1 VAGALAQ
8 LVPAGP
14 RVPSATTGSHAM
26 IPART
31 SALVA
36 LAFLLAVRGGHE
48 RTEGRVLAHPAL
60 VAGAMAVHAPAGTTV
75 IVPERHIAFMVAY
88 YARVP
93 VSLRPEAVL
102 HDRRMRLVPL
112 AFVGTGTPLEHA
124 IDNARAQ
131 PGLAPPVGL
140 HPSYRNGLVL
150 IAEPTWDWILAQLPE
165 RDRRHYASWP
175 TI

>member
-1 VAGALAQ
+1 MTAS
-8 LVPAGP
+8 
-14 RVPSATTGSHAM
+14 RTG
-26 IPART
+26 
-31 SALVA
+31 ALVA
-36 LAFLLAVRGGHE
+36 LAFLLGVRGAHE

-60 VAGAMAVHAPAGTTV
+60 VAGAMAVHVPPGTTV

-93 VSLRPEAVL
+93 VSLRPEAIP
-102 HDRRMRLVPL
+102 HDQRIRLVPL
-112 AFVGTGTPLEHA
+112 AFVGTGSPLEHA

-131 PGLAPPVGL
+131 PGLVAPVGL

-165 RDRRHYASWP
+165 RDRRHYAAWP

>member
-1 VAGALAQ
+1 M
-8 LVPAGP
+8 
-14 RVPSATTGSHAM
+14 SD
-26 IPART
+26 
-31 SALVA
+31 
-36 LAFLLAVRGGHE
+36 AFLIRGAALPSGD
-48 RTEGRVLAHPAL
+48 RADILLRDGRIAEVGS
-60 VAGAMAVHAPAGTTV
+60 VADAAGTTV

-93 VSLRPEAVL
+93 VSLRPEAVP
-102 HDRRMRLVPL
+102 HDQRMRLVPL
-112 AFVGTGTPLEHA
+112 AFVGEGSPLEHG

-165 RDRRHYASWP
+165 ADRRHFAAWP

>member
-1 VAGALAQ
+1 
-8 LVPAGP
+8 
-14 RVPSATTGSHAM
+14 M
-26 IPART
+26 
-31 SALVA
+31 
-36 LAFLLAVRGGHE
+36 
-48 RTEGRVLAHPAL
+48 LAHPAL
-60 VAGAMAVHAPAGTTV
+60 VAGAMAVHVPAGMTA

-93 VSLRPEAVL
+93 VSLRPEAIP
-102 HDRRMRLVPL
+102 HDQRMRLVPL
-112 AFVGTGTPLEHA
+112 AFVGTGSPLEHA

-131 PGLAPPVGL
+131 PNLAPPVGL

-165 RDRRHYASWP
+165 RDRRHYAAWP